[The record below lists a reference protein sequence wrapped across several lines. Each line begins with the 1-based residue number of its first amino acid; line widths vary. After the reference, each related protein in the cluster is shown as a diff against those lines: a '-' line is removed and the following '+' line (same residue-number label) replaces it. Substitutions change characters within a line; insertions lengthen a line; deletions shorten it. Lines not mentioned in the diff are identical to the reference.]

1 MKWKKGGMK
10 RAREREKKNVL
21 MLQSES
27 VIKSVGALFKKN
39 CYLYCFFHCAV
50 RRCRY
55 SGAGSGSDSH
65 SKIDSFIYMWTYMK
79 NDDSLFL
86 TFDFFVCCSALI
98 DQWVVFATVISECWM
113 WGVKWIFEEFYL
125 HWIYFGMFKGDK
137 NSANHRSR

>member
-1 MKWKKGGMK
+1 
-10 RAREREKKNVL
+10 

-27 VIKSVGALFKKN
+27 VIKSVGHSSKKN

-86 TFDFFVCCSALI
+86 TFDFFLSVVQLLLI
-98 DQWVVFATVISECWM
+98 NEWFLLRWSVNVECE
-113 WGVKWIFEEFYL
+113 GSNEYL

-137 NSANHRSR
+137 NSAIHRSRWILNSNFTQIQNKTENHP